1 MTDEEKAALEAKAK
15 ADAEAAAKTAADQ
28 AAAGT
33 ATTTTPAT
41 GAGSASG
48 TGTKTVDASSVDT
61 LTDDE
66 LALLDTKS
74 QAYIRKLREENAK
87 DRTASKTKAAEEA
100 RNELTRK
107 IGKALGL
114 IEDPDPATIAQ
125 VAASE
130 RDTARQ
136 EAKAAKIENA
146 VLRMAAKHGASPEAL
161 TDSRTFMTKLADTD
175 PAAED
180 FAAKVET
187 AIKAALEDNPNLKI
201 APATAERS
209 GGPVGGGA
217 PPGGEKSVEDFV
229 AEFNK
234 TK

>member
-1 MTDEEKAALEAKAK
+1 MSDEEKAAAEAKAK

-33 ATTTTPAT
+33 ATAT
-41 GAGSASG
+41 ASAGSASG
-48 TGTKTVDASSVDT
+48 TGTTTVGAGSAGVITDA
-61 LTDDE
+61 E
-66 LALLDTKS
+66 LATLDARTQK
-74 QAYIRKLREENAK
+74 YIKELRDENAR
-87 DRTASKTKAAEEA
+87 DRTASKEKAAEEA
-100 RNELTRK
+100 RNELTQK

-125 VAASE
+125 VAATE

-136 EAKAAKIENA
+136 EARAAKIENA
-146 VLRMAAKHGASPEAL
+146 VWRMAAKHGASPEAL
-161 TDSRTFMTKLADTD
+161 TDSRTFMKKLGDMD
-175 PAAED
+175 PAAGD

-201 APATAERS
+201 APAAPERS

-217 PPGGEKSVEDFV
+217 PPAGEKSVDDFV